1 MKRFTPFA
9 LCIALVGICMSS
21 IADVQVLPVGS
32 DEALWWS
39 RYLVPLPRTLSFSG
53 KIKINATC
61 VAIFAPGQSDIVI
74 DQAVREL
81 REAMGVPADAPNP
94 AYPAFA
100 VTLQIGGPESAPLAT
115 LKNSDQ
121 SYRILPEPGNSG
133 VRVVAL
139 SARGLYYGAKT
150 LQQLIKPRVVG
161 DTIEIP
167 LITVTDWPEFRDR
180 GVWGNDSFARTRW
193 MADRKMN
200 YIEQIAARWFD
211 SNCVGHASAKSGYE
225 RMYTEGPYYG
235 VEPCHAILHMDQHAG
250 TGVFSCYPN
259 LIGVNA
265 TYGAWC
271 YSQPD
276 AVNVLAWWISDL
288 KNLPYSQDVDV
299 WMTESI
305 PASEG
310 CKCAQCKLVNRN
322 VLEARTIVAAWKK
335 AMQSAGPM
343 GLRIL
348 TSEKTRADNAKIV
361 QELQSEPTVK
371 IWHYDSLLTYMVS
384 EKEIVDSALAQWA
397 ASGRYLGEV
406 PLLSAFSTCFQPWTC
421 PQYVH
426 YRMQEFKSKGV
437 SGLLGYPT
445 PGIAYNRFNTE
456 AAAEWSWNPDGRT
469 PREFA
474 LSWAVREGLP
484 NPELFADWCEVMGPV
499 SWDVY
504 GSEYPRGIL
513 RNGKCGP
520 IATAL
525 KNGTLPALGVSV
537 GYFPAPWGDIKTV
550 TQFNDDVAAATKGL
564 EIARRMGIPEFYYES
579 LVVHGYITALRAL
592 YELKSLVVNGQV
604 APANRAAAA
613 NYFYIYVSGLRQARD
628 AIQKW
633 VDAIGGSQSLFAT
646 SVSVLNDE
654 ISQMTQLASELGCPI
669 SSEFT
674 LVPAIT
680 IPEAKQ
686 SPDGTFVSLGS
697 VVVTAK
703 TNGCYIQEAGNIA
716 CGLKLQ
722 TSAALTLNQ
731 PVSVLG
737 RMGTSGDERYVEAL
751 MVIPRT
757 SSDKVKPVAIKGR
770 DLGGGAF
777 GLQPAIWEYRQTRSG
792 RVLAPAQGLNNLGL
806 RVVLAGRVT
815 SQGSTYFYLDDG
827 SGCDDGSGAR
837 GVRVICGSLTKPSV
851 GSFVV
856 VTGVSSS
863 YYERGHA
870 WRALVVTLPQ
880 DIRVVQQ

>member
-1 MKRFTPFA
+1 MSCRA
-9 LCIALVGICMSS
+9 ALVLSVFVVFLLV
-21 IADVQVLPVGS
+21 VQPTVAEVLPVVS
-32 DEALWWS
+32 DEATHWS
-39 RYLVPLPRTLSFSG
+39 RYLVPLPRSISFSG
-53 KIKINATC
+53 KVRIAAED
-61 VAIFAPGQSDIVI
+61 VAIYRPEGADIVI
-74 DQAVREL
+74 DQSVREL
-81 REAMGVPADAPNP
+81 RECMGLGGDAPNP
-94 AYPAFA
+94 VNPAF
-100 VTLQIGGPESAPLAT
+100 TITFQLGGAESTPLLS

-121 SYRILPEPGNSG
+121 AYRIIPEPGG
-133 VRVVAL
+133 LGLRVVAL
-139 SARGLYYGAKT
+139 GSRGIYYGAKT
-150 LQQLIKPRVVG
+150 IQQLTKSRAAGGMV
-161 DTIEIP
+161 EIP
-167 LITVTDWPEFRDR
+167 IISVTDWPEFRDR

-200 YIEQIAARWFD
+200 FIEQISARWFD

-235 VEPCHAILHMDQHAG
+235 VEPCHAILHMDQHSG
-250 TGVFSCYPN
+250 TGVFTCYPN

-271 YSQPD
+271 YSQPE
-276 AVNVLAWWISDL
+276 AVQVLAWWISDL

-305 PASEG
+305 PATQG
-310 CKCAQCKLVNRN
+310 CKCAKCKLTNRN
-322 VLEARTIVAAWKK
+322 VLEARTIVAAWKR

-348 TSEKTRADNAKIV
+348 TSEKTRDDNNLIV
-361 QELQSEPTVK
+361 QELWSEPTVK

-384 EKEIVDSALAQWA
+384 EKPIVDSALAQWA
-397 ASGRYLGEV
+397 AAGRYLGEV

-456 AAAEWSWNPDGRT
+456 AAAEWTWNPDGRT

-484 NPELFADWCEVMGPV
+484 NPELFADWCETMGPV

-513 RNGKCGP
+513 RNGRCGP

-525 KNGTLPALGVSV
+525 KNGTLPSLGA
-537 GYFPAPWGDIKTV
+537 GGLFPAPWGDIKTV
-550 TQFNDDVAAATKGL
+550 AQFNDDVAAATKGL
-564 EIARRMGIPEFYYES
+564 QIAMRMGVPEFYYES

-592 YELKSLVVNGQV
+592 YELKFLVVNGQV

-633 VDAIGGSQSLFAT
+633 VDAIGGSPSYFST
-646 SVSVLNDE
+646 SISVLNDE

-669 SSEFT
+669 SSQFT
-674 LVPAIT
+674 LVPVTT
-680 IPEAKQ
+680 IPEAKA
-686 SPDGTFVSLGS
+686 SLDGTLVCLGS
-697 VVVTAK
+697 AVVTSNM
-703 TNGCYIQEAGNIA
+703 NGAYIQEAGGRS

-722 TSAALTLNQ
+722 TSLSLTLNQ
-731 PVSVLG
+731 PVSVIG
-737 RMGTSGDERYVEAL
+737 RMGTSGDERFLEVL
-751 MVIPRT
+751 MVISRT
-757 SSDKVKPVAIKGR
+757 SSDQVKPVALKLR
-770 DLGGGAF
+770 DLGGGPF
-777 GLQPAIWEYRQTRSG
+777 GLQPAVWEYRKTLSG
-792 RVLAPAQGLNNLGL
+792 TVLVPAQGVNNLGL
-806 RVVLAGRVT
+806 RVRVAGRVT
-815 SQGSTYFYLDDG
+815 AQGPGYFYLDDG
-827 SGCDDGSGAR
+827 SDCDDGSGIR
-837 GVRVICGSLTKPSV
+837 GVRVICGTFPKPAV

-856 VTGVSSS
+856 VNGVSSS
-863 YYERGHA
+863 YYDRGHA
-870 WRALVVTLPQ
+870 WRALVVTLSQ
-880 DIRVVQQ
+880 DIRTLQ

>member
-1 MKRFTPFA
+1 MKRLFTVSLAVFAVLA
-9 LCIALVGICMSS
+9 LCEQHVCAE
-21 IADVQVLPVGS
+21 VLPVSS
-32 DEALWWS
+32 DEAAWWS
-39 RYLVPLPRTLSFSG
+39 RHLVPLPRSISFSG
-53 KIKINATC
+53 KVRVDVGT
-61 VAIFAPGQSDIVI
+61 VAIDAPVGTDIVI
-74 DQAVREL
+74 DEAVKEL
-81 REAMGVPADAPNP
+81 RECMGLDAGAQNP
-94 AYPAFA
+94 ANPSFRI
-100 VTLQIGGPESAPLAT
+100 TLQIGGADSGPLT
-115 LKNSDQ
+115 SLKNSDQ
-121 SYRILPEPGNSG
+121 AYRIIPEPGG
-133 VRVVAL
+133 AGLRVVAL
-139 SARGLYYGAKT
+139 APRGVYYGAKT
-150 LQQLIKPRVVG
+150 IQQLIKPRVFGGVA
-161 DTIEIP
+161 EIP
-167 LITVTDWPEFRDR
+167 IITVTDWPEFRDR

-200 YIEQIAARWFD
+200 FIEQIAARWFD

-235 VEPCHAILHMDQHAG
+235 VEPCHAVLHMDQHAG
-250 TGVFSCYPN
+250 TGVFTCYPN

-271 YSQPD
+271 YSQPE
-276 AVNVLAWWISDL
+276 AVQVLAWWISDL

-305 PASEG
+305 PASQG
-310 CKCAQCKLVNRN
+310 CKCASCKLTNRN

-335 AMQSAGPM
+335 AMQSVGPM

-348 TSEKTRADNAKIV
+348 TSEKTRDDNDLIV

-384 EKEIVDSALAQWA
+384 EKPVVDSALAQWA
-397 ASGRYLGEV
+397 AAGRYLGEV

-426 YRMQEFKSKGV
+426 YRIQEFKSKGV

-456 AAAEWSWNPDGRT
+456 AAAEWTWNPDGRT

-474 LSWAVREGLP
+474 VSWAVREGLP
-484 NPELFADWCEVMGPV
+484 DPELFADWCETMGPV

-525 KNGTLPALGVSV
+525 KNGTLPSLGVG

-564 EIARRMGIPEFYYES
+564 QIAMRMGVPEFYYES

-628 AIQKW
+628 AIQNW
-633 VDAIGGSQSLFAT
+633 VNAIGGSQGYFST
-646 SVSVLNDE
+646 SISVLNDE
-654 ISQMTQLASELGCPI
+654 ISQMTQLASDLGCPI

-674 LVPAIT
+674 LVPVTT
-680 IPEAKQ
+680 IAEAKA
-686 SPDGTFVSLGS
+686 SPDGTFVCLGS
-697 VVVTAK
+697 VVVTSK
-703 TNGCYIQEAGNIA
+703 TNGAYIQEAGGRS

-722 TSAALTLNQ
+722 TSASLTLNQ

-737 RMGTSGDERYVEAL
+737 RMRTAGDERYLEAL

-757 SSDKVKPVAIKGR
+757 SSDKIKPVALRLR
-770 DLGGGAF
+770 DLGGGPF
-777 GLQPAIWEYRQTRSG
+777 GLQPAVWEYRKTRSG
-792 RVLAPAQGLNNLGL
+792 VVLAPAEGLNNLGL
-806 RVVLAGRVT
+806 RVRAAGRVT
-815 SQGSTYFYLDDG
+815 AQGSDYFYLDDG
-827 SGCDDGSGAR
+827 SGCDDGSGMR
-837 GVRVICGSLTKPSV
+837 GVRVICGTFTKPAV

-863 YYERGHA
+863 YYDRGHA
-870 WRALVVTLPQ
+870 WRAIVVTLPQ
-880 DIRVVQQ
+880 DIRTLQ

>member
-1 MKRFTPFA
+1 MRRFYPLVFCLT
-9 LCIALVGICMSS
+9 LVCVCILNVAS
-21 IADVQVLPVGS
+21 AQVLPVGS

-39 RYLVPLPRTLSFSG
+39 RYLVPLPRTLTFSG
-53 KIKINATC
+53 KVCVSASSVAVNAPQGT
-61 VAIFAPGQSDIVI
+61 DIVV
-74 DQAVREL
+74 DQAVKEL
-81 REAMGVPADAPNP
+81 FESMGLPANSSNP
-94 AYPAFA
+94 PSPAFTI
-100 VTLQIGGPESAPLAT
+100 TLQIGGPESAPLLS

-121 SYRILPEPGNSG
+121 SYRIFAEQDNRG

-139 SARGLYYGAKT
+139 SPRGIYYGAKT
-150 LQQLIKPRVVG
+150 LQQLIKPRVAGGRV
-161 DTIEIP
+161 EIP
-167 LITVTDWPEFRDR
+167 LINVTDWPEFRDR

-225 RMYTEGPYYG
+225 GMYTEGPFYG

-288 KNLPYSQDVDV
+288 KSLPYSQDVDV

-305 PASEG
+305 PAAQG

-322 VLEARTIVAAWKK
+322 VLEVRTIVAAWKK
-335 AMQSAGPM
+335 AMQSVGPM

-348 TSEKTRADNAKIV
+348 TSEKTRDDNSKIV
-361 QELQSEPTVK
+361 QELQSEPSVK

-384 EKEIVDSALAQWA
+384 EKPVVDSALAQWA
-397 ASGRYLGEV
+397 AAGRYLGEV

-421 PQYVH
+421 PQFVH

-474 LSWAVREGLP
+474 LSWAVRNGLP
-484 NPELFADWCEVMGPV
+484 DPVLFADWCDAMGPV

-525 KNGTLPALGVSV
+525 KNGTLPPLGVT

-550 TQFNDDVAAATKGL
+550 TQFNDDVAMATRGL

-579 LVVHGYITALRAL
+579 LVVHGYIIALRAL

-604 APANRAAAA
+604 APANRAAAS

-654 ISQMTQLASELGCPI
+654 ITQMTQLASDLGCPI

-674 LVPAIT
+674 LVPVIT

-703 TNGCYIQEAGNIA
+703 TNGSYIQEAGNVS

-722 TSAALTLNQ
+722 TSVGLTLNQ

-757 SSDKVKPVAIKGR
+757 SSDQIKAVAIKTR

-777 GLQPAIWEYRQTRSG
+777 GLQPAIWEYRRTPSG
-792 RVLAPAQGLNNLGL
+792 KVLAPACGLNNLGL
-806 RVVLAGRVT
+806 RVRVAGRVT
-815 SQGSTYFYLDDG
+815 AQGSTYFYLDDG
-827 SGCDDGSGAR
+827 SGCDDGSGMQ
-837 GVRVICGSLTKPSV
+837 GVRVICGSLTKPPV

-870 WRALVVTLPQ
+870 WRAIVVTLPQ
-880 DIRVVQQ
+880 DIRTL

>member
-1 MKRFTPFA
+1 MKCFHPLVFCFA
-9 LCIALVGICMSS
+9 LINVCVFNGAG
-21 IADVQVLPVGS
+21 AQVLPVSS

-39 RYLVPLPRTLSFSG
+39 RYLVPLPRMLTFSG
-53 KIKINATC
+53 KVCVESSSVAVNAPQGT
-61 VAIFAPGQSDIVI
+61 DIVV

-81 REAMGVPADAPNP
+81 LESMGLPADFSNP
-94 AYPAFA
+94 SDPVFTI
-100 VTLQIGGPESAPLAT
+100 TLQMGGAESTPLLS

-121 SYRILPEPGNSG
+121 SYRIFPEQDLRGI
-133 VRVVAL
+133 RVVAL
-139 SARGLYYGAKT
+139 SPRGIYYGAKT
-150 LQQLIKPRVVG
+150 LQQLIKPRVADGRV
-161 DTIEIP
+161 EIP
-167 LITVTDWPEFRDR
+167 LINVTDWPEFRDR

-225 RMYTEGPYYG
+225 RMYTEGPFYG

-259 LIGVNA
+259 LVGVNA

-271 YSQPD
+271 YSQPE

-288 KNLPYSQDVDV
+288 KSLPYSQDVDV

-305 PASEG
+305 PASQG

-322 VLEARTIVAAWKK
+322 VLEVRTIVAAWKK
-335 AMQSAGPM
+335 AMQSVGPM

-348 TSEKTRADNAKIV
+348 TSEKTRGDNSKIV
-361 QELQSEPTVK
+361 QELQYEPSVK

-384 EKEIVDSALAQWA
+384 EKPVVDSALAQWA
-397 ASGRYLGEV
+397 AAGRYLGEV

-421 PQYVH
+421 PQFVH

-474 LSWAVREGLP
+474 LSWAVRNGLP
-484 NPELFADWCEVMGPV
+484 DPELFADWCDVMGPV

-513 RNGKCGP
+513 RNGRCGP

-525 KNGTLPALGVSV
+525 KNGTLPPLGVT

-550 TQFNDDVAAATKGL
+550 TQFNNDVALATRGL
-564 EIARRMGIPEFYYES
+564 EIAKRMGIPEFYYES
-579 LVVHGYITALRAL
+579 LVVHGYIIALRAL

-604 APANRAAAA
+604 APANRSAAT

-633 VDAIGGSQSLFAT
+633 VDAIGGSQSLFTT
-646 SVSVLNDE
+646 SVSVLSDE
-654 ISQMTQLASELGCPI
+654 IIQMTQLASELGCPI

-674 LVPAIT
+674 FVPVIT
-680 IPEAKQ
+680 IPEAKH

-697 VVVTAK
+697 VVVTAH
-703 TNGCYIQEAGNIA
+703 TNGSYIQEAGNVS
-716 CGLKLQ
+716 CGLRLQ
-722 TSAALTLNQ
+722 TSVGLTLNQ

-737 RMGTSGDERYVEAL
+737 RMGTSGGERYVDAL

-757 SSDKVKPVAIKGR
+757 SSDQIKAVAVKSR
-770 DLGGGAF
+770 DLGGDAF
-777 GLQPAIWEYRQTRSG
+777 GLQPAIWEYRQTLSG
-792 RVLAPAQGLNNLGL
+792 KILAPARGLNNLGL
-806 RVVLAGRVT
+806 LVRVAGRVT
-815 SQGSTYFYLDDG
+815 AQGSAYFYLDDG
-827 SGCDDGSGAR
+827 SGCDDGSGMQ
-837 GVRVICGSLTKPSV
+837 GIRVVCGSLTKPPV

-870 WRALVVTLPQ
+870 WRAVVVTLPQ
-880 DIRVVQQ
+880 DIRTL